1 MCPCGCHSGNK
12 REVGLCQQATGG
24 RGRPKKKNNNK
35 KAKLGDGTKKATV
48 NLQKPWWYLH
58 NADLGGTFR
67 SHVLEF
73 CGLPPGTPKICPN
86 CEDRWKRQ
94 TRKHHGAAIKEQA
107 EAKKKAACRW
117 AAILDVQCTSVSQY
131 LVIFRYSVMHCSYL
145 TQTPSAPALAIQKNL
160 GRQTQPNEPPDLR
173 YLPCV
178 MQRRILIFHMFR

>member
-1 MCPCGCHSGNK
+1 MSTKAPTPTISSVCPCGCHSGNK

-35 KAKLGDGTKKATV
+35 EAKLGDGTMKATV

-94 TRKHHGAAIKEQA
+94 TRKQHGAAIKEQA
-107 EAKKKAACRW
+107 EAKKAACRW
-117 AAILDVQCTSVSQY
+117 AFWTYNTPAYQNVWLSFDTVSCI
-131 LVIFRYSVMHCSYL
+131 VHI
-145 TQTPSAPALAIQKNL
+145 
-160 GRQTQPNEPPDLR
+160 
-173 YLPCV
+173 
-178 MQRRILIFHMFR
+178 